1 MFKNL
6 PASQGSKRGVF
17 TGKTATTSIVVHALL
32 IAGAVYASVGGPT
45 EQEKEEE
52 LVEFMEIEDKPPE
65 PEAPKPDEPPPP
77 PPPEPTEAPP
87 PPKGFQTL
95 MPPEEPPPVIP
106 EVDTSAPPVSAADF
120 SGIGQAGGTSKGVE
134 GGVPQAVAKEEPP
147 AEGFAYEVAVLERK
161 PELSNRSQ
169 VASLMQRLYPRML
182 QDAGIGGTV
191 MMQFIIEANGQV
203 EASSVKVIDS
213 SHEQFADASVKAV
226 EKFRFKPGRYKGQNV
241 RVLIQMPITWQPE
254 R

>member
-6 PASQGSKRGVF
+6 PSSEGRKRGVF
-17 TGKTATTSIVVHALL
+17 TGKTATASIIIHGVLL
-32 IAGAVYASVGGPT
+32 ATVVYASVKAP
-45 EQEKEEE
+45 EVLKKEEE
-52 LVEFMEIEDKPPE
+52 LVEFMEIEPETPE
-65 PEAPKPDEPPPP
+65 PEAPKPEEPPPP
-77 PPPEPTEAPP
+77 PPEQPEAPP

-95 MPPEEPPPVIP
+95 MPPETPPPAIP
-106 EVDTSAPPVSAADF
+106 DVDTSAPPVTAADF
-120 SGIGQAGGTSKGVE
+120 TGVGTAGGTSKGVE
-134 GGVPQAVAKEEPP
+134 GGTPQAVAKEEPP

-161 PELSNRSQ
+161 PELVNKSQ

-191 MMQFIIEANGQV
+191 MMQFVIEADGKV

-213 SHEQFADASVKAV
+213 THEQFADASIKAV
-226 EKFRFKPGRYKGQNV
+226 EKFRFRPGRYKGQNV